1 MFQSVH
7 GLIGTKTSTEI
18 KRNPDLNKLRQEE
31 LARPARVTLKNKRQP
46 IEIKLEALAEDH
58 RRKLK

>member
-1 MFQSVH
+1 MFQSVP

-31 LARPARVTLKNKRQP
+31 LARPARVTLKKKRQP
-46 IEIKLEALAEDH
+46 IEIK
-58 RRKLK
+58 